1 MEAKARKTVIITGG
15 TTGIG
20 KATAIKFAEND
31 YNVVITSRD
40 AKKEAAIKNEFKDKG
55 MEVDFQVL
63 DVRNEGQ
70 VEALIKETV
79 AKYGKLDVMVN
90 NSGISLGNAVL
101 AETESDDL
109 KQMLDTNVMGVYYV
123 TSRVSAPCWRI
134 SRPSRTATPGAPP
147 RVCSSRRTRWGP
159 SSRR

>member
-55 MEVDFQVL
+55 LEVDFQVL

-101 AETESDDL
+101 AEE
-109 KQMLDTNVMGVYYV
+109 KECVIRNY
-123 TSRVSAPCWRI
+123 
-134 SRPSRTATPGAPP
+134 
-147 RVCSSRRTRWGP
+147 
-159 SSRR
+159 